1 MVLKYLHK
9 SNDCF
14 QRSKWEVYLLSK
26 LLQIR
31 MWLEKGFESLF
42 WCSSTFL
49 NLKIAPKRQNGR
61 CMCLEKALSP
71 CFNVL
76 ILFVVL
82 SCNSKGLS
90 DCSMCLVNHDRR
102 RVWLEKALS
111 PYISALILFISI
123 CCLIPED

>member
-9 SNDCF
+9 SNDF
-14 QRSKWEVYLLSK
+14 SQRSKWEVYLLSK

-49 NLKIAPKRQNGR
+49 ILKIAPKRLNGR
-61 CMCLEKALSP
+61 CMCLEKALSS

-76 ILFVVL
+76 ILFVIL
-82 SCNSKGLS
+82 SCNSKRLN
-90 DCSMCLVNHDRR
+90 DCFMCLANLDRR
-102 RVWLEKALS
+102 RMWLEKALS
-111 PYISALILFISI
+111 PYLSALILFISI
-123 CCLIPED
+123 WCLIPED